1 MTRYILFLPLFV
13 FLLAGSSAWAGD
25 YFVAPSG
32 NDSWPGTL
40 EKPFRTIAAAQA
52 AVRRDAERGKS
63 AVTVYLRDGT
73 YHLSETVVFTPDD
86 SGTEAAPVTYTA
98 YKDEQPVISGGS
110 EIQLSWK
117 PFRDGIMQATTPAG
131 TEIDQLFVDEN
142 LQRMARYPNYDPDQ
156 KAVPYQG
163 CSADAFSKERAAGWA
178 DPAGGYIHAMH
189 SKGWGG
195 YSYRIT
201 GKGADGNVSYEGGW
215 QNNRQKGMH
224 KSQRMVENI
233 FEELDAPGE
242 WYHDA
247 KTHTLYFFPPNGVD
261 LSRARIETARL
272 AHLFEFRGTFDKP
285 VRFLILKG
293 LKMTQTARTFMLTK
307 EPLLRSDWTI
317 YRGGAVFLE
326 GVENIQIRDSE
337 WYQVG
342 GNAIFVSGYGKNVLI
357 NGCHIHQ
364 TGASGV
370 CFVGKPTALR
380 NPLFEYGERQSID
393 EIDKAPGPKSEEYP
407 RNCDVEDS
415 LIHGI
420 GMVERQPAGVQ
431 ISMSQS
437 IKVRDCSIYDTVRA
451 GINISEGTFGGHL
464 IEGCDVFDTVLETH
478 DHGAFNSWG
487 RDRYW
492 KLDGAT
498 AEDMS
503 KLVLLDAVEPT
514 VIRNSRWRCDHGY
527 DIDLDDGSSHYE
539 IYNNLMLAGG
549 LKFREGFYRK
559 AYNNITVNSGLCPHV
574 WFQHNHDEVTRNIWM
589 RKYSDAGK
597 ISSDSFAG
605 VDSNLFTSENDLA
618 YGQSHGAEA
627 HSIVGDPMF
636 VDPKSGDYR
645 VKPGSPALKI
655 GFKNFPMDQFGVKKP
670 ALKAIARTPELPD
683 LVAVSDSPSRGKDSK
698 SVEWMGARLMSITA
712 ANYSAFGVSMDDGG
726 AYFEKVPAG
735 SKAAEAGFQ
744 ENDVIQKINGKPVSD
759 VKQLSKKT
767 PGSEGSPM
775 EIIYVRDQKEMKLNM
790 KR

>member
-1 MTRYILFLPLFV
+1 MTRYILFLPFFV
-13 FLLAGSSAWAGD
+13 FLLAGNSAWADD
-25 YFVAPSG
+25 YFVSPNGS
-32 NDSWPGTL
+32 DSDPGTL

-52 AVRRDAERGKS
+52 AVRRDAERGRS
-63 AVTVYLRDGT
+63 PITVYLRDGT

-86 SGTEAAPVTYTA
+86 SGTEAAPVTYAA
-98 YKDEQPVISGGS
+98 YNDEKPVISGGS
-110 EIQLSWK
+110 EIQLNWK

-131 TEIDQLFVDEN
+131 TEIDQLFVDGT

-156 KAVPYQG
+156 KALPYQG
-163 CSADAFSKERAAGWA
+163 YAADAFSKERAAGWA
-178 DPAGGYIHAMH
+178 DPTGGYIHAMH
-189 SKGWGG
+189 SRRWGG

-201 GKGADGNVSYEGGW
+201 GKDADGNVTYEGGW

-224 KSQRMVENI
+224 REYRMVENI

-242 WYHDA
+242 WFHNGRSN
-247 KTHTLYFFPPNGVD
+247 TLYYYPPNGVD

-272 AHLFEFRGTFDKP
+272 AHLFEFRGTFENP
-285 VRFLILKG
+285 VRFLVLKG

-337 WYQVG
+337 IFQVG
-342 GNAIFVSGYGKNVLI
+342 GNAIFVSGYGNNVLV

-380 NPLFEYGERQSID
+380 NSLFEYGERQSID

-407 RNCDVEDS
+407 RNCAVEDN

-431 ISMSQS
+431 IAMSQS
-437 IKVRDCSIYDTVRA
+437 ITVRDCSIYDTVRA
-451 GINISEGTFGGHL
+451 GINIGDGTFGGHL

-487 RDRYW
+487 RDRFW

-498 AEDMS
+498 VEDMS
-503 KLVLLDAVEPT
+503 ELVKLDAVQTT
-514 VIRNSRWRCDHGY
+514 VIRNSRWRCDHGW
-527 DIDLDDGSSHYE
+527 DIDLDDGSSNYE

-549 LKFREGFYRK
+549 LKLREGFYRK
-559 AYNNITVNSGLCPHV
+559 AYNNITVNGGLSPHV
-574 WFQHNHDEVTRNIWM
+574 WYQLNQDEVTRNIWM
-589 RKYSDAGK
+589 RQYNAAGNAPAE
-597 ISSDSFAG
+597 SFRG
-605 VDSNLFTSENDLA
+605 VDHNLYTTV
-618 YGQSHGAEA
+618 SHLEFGRSFGAET
-627 HSIVGDPMF
+627 HSIVGDPLF

-645 VKPGSPALKI
+645 VKERSPALTI

-670 ALKAIARTPELPD
+670 ALKAITRTPELPD
-683 LVAVSDSPSRGKDSK
+683 LVAVSDSPSRGEDSK
-698 SVEWMGARLMSITA
+698 SVEWMGARLLSITA

-767 PGSEGSPM
+767 PGAEGSPM
-775 EIIYVRDQKEMKLNM
+775 EIIYVRDQKEMKLIM